1 MELVPFKR
9 IHFESFLLAGAAEGW
24 ITDRAEMEFLL
35 TAYPAGCLVSL
46 AAGKPAAFITA
57 IQYGR
62 SAWIGNLLVL
72 PAFRQQGIGR
82 ALMEKVLHR
91 LELSGAETVWLTAS
105 ADGAHLYRTLGFKQV
120 DRVQRWRGAGRGP
133 TKGSTAGYTA
143 AVACIDSQGWGD
155 SRRLIFAALPT
166 DACFLSVEDA
176 FLLQTATAAGLHI
189 GPWGATSEPA
199 AAFVLETA
207 LSGEGKVTEM
217 FLDSPEKNHA
227 AGELLAAKGFSVC
240 GTVLLM
246 YKGKEPEYRP
256 EYIYSLASMG
266 SYG

>member
-9 IHFESFLLAGAAEGW
+9 THIESFLLSAAVEGW
-24 ITDRAEMEFLL
+24 ITGQQEMEFLL
-35 TAYPAGCLVSL
+35 KAYPQGCLVCL
-46 AAGKPAAFITA
+46 VEGKPAAFITA

-72 PAFRQQGIGR
+72 PDFRQQGIGR
-82 ALMEKVLHR
+82 ALLQKVLHC

-105 ADGAHLYRTLGFKQV
+105 VAGAHLYRALGFKQV
-120 DRVQRWRGAGRGP
+120 DRVQRWRGTGRRISAGSKPVDTG
-133 TKGSTAGYTA
+133 A
-143 AVACIDSQGWGD
+143 AAFIDSQGWGD
-155 SRRLIFAALPT
+155 SRQLIFAALPA
-166 DACFLSVEDA
+166 DSSFLTVEDA
-176 FLLQTATAAGLHI
+176 FLLQTAVESGLHI
-189 GPWGATSEPA
+189 GPWGAVSAQA
-199 AAFVLETA
+199 AASVLDLA
-207 LSGEGKVTEM
+207 VSGKGDVVAM

-227 AGELLAAKGFSVC
+227 AGKMLSAKGFTVC

-246 YKGKEPEYRP
+246 FKGKEPEYQP